1 MAKTSILRDQH
12 TEMTNT
18 FVAIRKKITDAQQS
32 IRSLNA
38 KTIKFDDQR
47 VEAERRY
54 DEARAKCVDLR
65 NKVADRERD
74 LSDVEHQ
81 IPLAKSKMHELE
93 SMYGENKHF
102 EKVLQRTRA
111 EVTEL
116 EKRKERVHMEA
127 KQKAE
132 DCWQAKQKLHKLEL
146 RIEDVDRTME
156 FATRRI
162 IVAQERVSAAEA
174 QSNTISKNYKE
185 LSKNEMENKFYEKQA
200 LVSQAKERRRI
211 SEEKAMKLSWDVEEL
226 DKQVKMYEDK
236 MREMFS
242 GQRELA
248 SSKIL

>member
-1 MAKTSILRDQH
+1 M
-12 TEMTNT
+12 EMSNT
-18 FVAIRKKITDAQQS
+18 FVAIRQKITDAQQA
-32 IRSLNA
+32 IRNLNA
-38 KTIKFDDQR
+38 KTRNMDERK
-47 VEAERRY
+47 VEAEQRY

-65 NKVADRERD
+65 NQIADRERD

-93 SMYGENKHF
+93 SMYGENKYF

-111 EVTEL
+111 EVTDL
-116 EKRKERVHMEA
+116 EKRKHKVHAEA
-127 KQKAE
+127 KEKAE

-146 RIEDVDRTME
+146 RIQDVDRRME
-156 FATRRI
+156 FCMRRI
-162 IVAQERVSAAEA
+162 IVAQERIYAVEA

-185 LSKNEMENKFYEKQA
+185 PSKNEIENKFYEKQ
-200 LVSQAKERRRI
+200 LMVSQAKERRKT

-226 DKQVKMYEDK
+226 DKQLQMYQGK

-248 SSKIL
+248 SSKLL